1 MRRFVLLLALT
12 LSTSIVDAAR
22 FQCEAL
28 SGAAAVLALSVAREI
43 VHKDADPRATEKM
56 LAFIR
61 DHYNVPE
68 VETGDFSAEAFALMA
83 RSNETSSHLV
93 TGYGVILVGARA
105 VGDKELYAE
114 TMNKLDQV
122 LSESCMP

>member
-1 MRRFVLLLALT
+1 MRKFVFLQALT
-12 LSTSIVDAAR
+12 LLTSTVDAAR

-56 LAFIR
+56 LTFIR
-61 DHYNVPE
+61 EHYNVPE
-68 VETGDFSAEAFALMA
+68 AETGDFSAEAFALMA

-114 TMNKLDQV
+114 SMNKLDRV
-122 LSESCMP
+122 MSESCMP